1 MVVGEHEA
9 IATANDVSSAKI
21 VVLSAINSTL
31 ARAKTP
37 IPHRICAW
45 PPSATWAS
53 KLIAPDF
60 EHGFDAAT
68 HTLVWRQLLEPL
80 GSDLQHRFQHCS
92 PSHRGSES
100 PEPPLRSRSVDV
112 RAAGAA
118 VQFSSGAPAGR
129 HWELRISAGR
139 TLVGFF
145 ETPVRPILRAR
156 KRLLPASTS
165 GDIRKQKA
173 SQFLL
178 ALSDLRGL
186 SGNRSSSPRYH
197 KAATE
202 ANKPLPAALRRVMR

>member
-1 MVVGEHEA
+1 VVVGEHDA
-9 IATANDVSSAKI
+9 IATAIDVSSAKI

-37 IPHRICAW
+37 IPPGIGAR

-53 KLIAPDF
+53 KLIAPDL

-68 HTLVWRQLLEPL
+68 HTLVGRQLLEPL
-80 GSDLQHRFQHCS
+80 GSDHRFRHWS

-118 VQFSSGAPAGR
+118 VHFSSCAPAGR
-129 HWELRISAGR
+129 LWELRISAGR

-145 ETPVRPILRAR
+145 ETPIRPILRAR

-165 GDIRKQKA
+165 GDIR
-173 SQFLL
+173 
-178 ALSDLRGL
+178 
-186 SGNRSSSPRYH
+186 
-197 KAATE
+197 
-202 ANKPLPAALRRVMR
+202 